1 MATYDEIGTTYS
13 TTRVPDARIQAQIDR
28 ALGDAVTV
36 VNVGAGAGSYEP
48 VGREVVAV
56 EPSAV
61 MIGHRRPGS
70 APCLQAAAENLPLA
84 DGTFDAAMAVLTVH
98 HWRDLERG
106 IAELRRVA
114 RRVVV
119 LTWDAAYGDEFW
131 LTRDYLRA
139 SIEWDKVRFPAIEL
153 VADLL
158 GPDAVIESVPVPHDC
173 TDGFCAAYWR
183 RPEAYLDPVVRA
195 NVSNLAEL
203 GNELDEGV
211 ERLRADLASGA
222 WQRRYLSLLRLDEID
237 IGYRIV
243 RTV

>member
-1 MATYDEIGTTYS
+1 MATYDEIGTTYR

-28 ALGDAVTV
+28 ALGDAATV

-61 MIGHRRPGS
+61 MIGHRPSGS
-70 APCLQAAAENLPLA
+70 APCLQASAENLLLA

-98 HWRDLERG
+98 HWGDLALG
-106 IAELRRVA
+106 VAEMRRVA
-114 RRVVV
+114 RRVVI
-119 LTWDAAYGDEFW
+119 LTWDAAYGHEFW

-139 SIEWDKVRFPAIEL
+139 SIEIDEARFPAIER
-153 VADLL
+153 VAALL
-158 GPDAVIESVPVPHDC
+158 GPSAVVETVPVPHDC

-195 NVSNLAEL
+195 NISNLAQL
-203 GNELDEGV
+203 GDELDDGV

-222 WQRRYLSLLRLDEID
+222 WQRRHLSLLDLDEVD
-237 IGYRIV
+237 VGYRIV
-243 RTV
+243 RTA